1 MLGPCW
7 VWGYSRDQG
16 RRGAVPQTLTLPEG
30 RQTLREFRCAHGDKG
45 EVRDLWGLVTEVVRS
60 SPEEVRSSPNTLHLK
75 PKHKLFAGPF
85 KALED
90 QPLSI
95 SPASA
100 HPPLAALATLLY
112 SHTLGSVLPLSL
124 CTHWT
129 LCLESSLPG
138 WLAICK
144 AVPSSLSAGVPS
156 LKMATLTMSSD
167 TAFPQR
173 SSMLPRCGVFCFLP
187 FIWIIL
193 LGLFYL
199 VYYVSPQWGSVQKT
213 QKGPH

>member
-45 EVRDLWGLVTEVVRS
+45 EVRDLWELVTEVVRS
-60 SPEEVRSSPNTLHLK
+60 CPEEVRSSPNTLHLK
-75 PKHKLFAGPF
+75 PKRKLFAGPF

-112 SHTLGSVLPLSL
+112 SNTLGSFLPLSL

-144 AVPSSLSAGVPS
+144 AVPYSLSSDVPS
-156 LKMATLTMSSD
+156 LKMATLTMSSN
-167 TAFPQR
+167 TPFP
-173 SSMLPRCGVFCFLP
+173 SALVCYLAVGFFLFLAIYLDY
-187 FIWIIL
+187 FIRIIL
-193 LGLFYL
+193 FGLL
-199 VYYVSPQWGSVQKT
+199 RVSPVGLRAEDT
-213 QKGPH
+213 EGPH